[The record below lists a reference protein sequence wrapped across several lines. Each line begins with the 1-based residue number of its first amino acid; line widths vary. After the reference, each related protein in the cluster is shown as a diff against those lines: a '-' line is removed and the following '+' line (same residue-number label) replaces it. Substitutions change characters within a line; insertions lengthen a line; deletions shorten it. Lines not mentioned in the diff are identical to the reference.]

1 MGSDDSPGDGDGDGV
16 MGVVPALVR
25 SSFLIER
32 VYAESARQHGI
43 TPQQGVLMCVLMAGE
58 LGMTDL
64 GATLGLAKSSLTGL
78 VNRTEANGFVA
89 RSTDPAD
96 TRAVTVR
103 LTAAG
108 DAVVQKFYTETCRRV
123 DDLARG
129 LSAEDRAAL
138 ASLLGRVVVDNE
150 VPVVFINSEAR

>member
-1 MGSDDSPGDGDGDGV
+1 

-25 SSFLIER
+25 GSFLIER

-43 TPQQGVLMCVLMAGE
+43 TPQQGVLMCVLMSGP

-64 GATLGLAKSSLTGL
+64 SQTLGLAKSSLTGL

-89 RSTDPAD
+89 RSADPDD
-96 TRAVTVR
+96 TRAVTVA

-108 DAVVQKFYTETCRRV
+108 DAVVQQFYNETCRRI
-123 DDLARG
+123 D
-129 LSAEDRAAL
+129 AL
-138 ASLLGRVVVDNE
+138 AQGLTVTERKSLGSLLGRVVLDNE
-150 VPVVFINSEAR
+150 VPVVFLSNEGR